1 MKDAEHTHSLAKE
14 TEIKTTMRYHF
25 IPATTGMVTF
35 RKWQVTSI
43 GEPLEILVPLNTAG
57 GNGKWLIHCRKMVP
71 PTVIR
76 TTICSCNFT
85 SKYTQTHTPKRNGN
99 KYSTAERKKKTAK
112 RYETTQMSING
123 WMDKQTVVH
132 THNRR
137 LFSHKKNKV
146 LMKATT
152 WMNPENTVLSEG
164 SQTCT
169 TAAWVTWWRWK
180 ADW

>member
-1 MKDAEHTHSLAKE
+1 MKDAEHTHSLARE

-99 KYSTAERKKKTAK
+99 KYSTAERKKKNSK
-112 RYETTQMSING
+112 E
-123 WMDKQTVVH
+123 V
-132 THNRR
+132 
-137 LFSHKKNKV
+137 
-146 LMKATT
+146 
-152 WMNPENTVLSEG
+152 
-164 SQTCT
+164 
-169 TAAWVTWWRWK
+169 
-180 ADW
+180 